1 MAKISFIVVY
11 NTIHKYNVK
20 GFSETY
26 SNYSAATD
34 YKDHFTRYWDLIYS
48 DHPSSY
54 NKDDICIYYKESLAI
69 CLAEIDY
76 VSKCLFCEVTFANKK
91 G

>member
-34 YKDHFTRYWDLIYS
+34 YKDHFTRY
-48 DHPSSY
+48 
-54 NKDDICIYYKESLAI
+54 
-69 CLAEIDY
+69 
-76 VSKCLFCEVTFANKK
+76 
-91 G
+91 